1 MFYQSSPR
9 FTNLVRSIFSHVL
22 FWKGL
27 TRPKGVKVKIFDG
40 KTCHVCAQLEQVL
53 VFWSPRLDA
62 TDDIW
67 SVFEA
72 DYIYRR
78 AGNSLLGQIMFSWS
92 NRTETKKQINTR

>member
-9 FTNLVRSIFSHVL
+9 FTNPVRSIFSHVL

-40 KTCHVCAQLEQVL
+40 KTCHVCAQLQQVL

-72 DYIYRR
+72 DYI
-78 AGNSLLGQIMFSWS
+78 AELAIHC
-92 NRTETKKQINTR
+92 